1 MADSKW
7 KGVDRLATDARS
19 CVAMNA
25 TIRTIQE
32 EKKQIEE
39 LLRERLEPLLEAAD
53 RVTAMRCSVPVDD
66 WHLID
71 SLRREVAK
79 WR

>member
-7 KGVDRLATDARS
+7 KGVERLAAGISSGLDSGHREPTA
-19 CVAMNA
+19 
-25 TIRTIQE
+25 E
-32 EKKQIEE
+32 EKFAYLSMK
-39 LLRERLEPLLEAAD
+39 LMERLEPLLEAAD